1 MVGGRSDSEMPLAR
15 YFFFVGAVLLTL
27 LFALDAYVPK
37 SPAVER
43 TTATADLSIIRIR
56 SAQKWPERVVFDTA
70 FPTTIAPTRPM
81 IEAAVPAPT
90 NAEVSAKAEPR
101 QAFAQLSPSSPNQL
115 QAADPRRELKPQ
127 RKRRTVVRS
136 YVGQPTLLV
145 AQQPRLGL
153 FGNAIW

>member
-1 MVGGRSDSEMPLAR
+1 MPLAR

-37 SPAVER
+37 SPAVDR

-70 FPTTIAPTRPM
+70 FPTTAAPTRPV
-81 IEAAVPAPT
+81 IEAAAPAPA
-90 NAEVSAKAEPR
+90 NVAEVSVKAGSR

-115 QAADPRRELKPQ
+115 QVADPRRELKPQ
-127 RKRRTVVRS
+127 RKRRTIARS
-136 YVGQPTLLV
+136 SIGQPTLLV
-145 AQQPRLGL
+145 AQQPRFGL

>member
-1 MVGGRSDSEMPLAR
+1 MPLAR

-37 SPAVER
+37 SPAVDR

-70 FPTTIAPTRPM
+70 FPTTAAPTRPV
-81 IEAAVPAPT
+81 IEAAAPAPA
-90 NAEVSAKAEPR
+90 NVAEVSAKAGPR

-127 RKRRTVVRS
+127 RKRRTVARS
-136 YVGQPTLLV
+136 SISQRTLLV
-145 AQQPRLGL
+145 AQQPRFGL

>member
-1 MVGGRSDSEMPLAR
+1 MPLAR

-27 LFALDAYVPK
+27 LFALDAYAPK

-56 SAQKWPERVVFDTA
+56 SAQTWLERGVLDNG
-70 FPTTIAPTRPM
+70 FPTTTAPTRPM
-81 IEAAVPAPT
+81 IESAVPAPPH
-90 NAEVSAKAEPR
+90 AEVAGKAGAR
-101 QAFAQLSPSSPNQL
+101 QAFAQLSPSGPNQL

-127 RKRRTVVRS
+127 RKRRTVARS

-145 AQQPRLGL
+145 AQQPRFGL

>member
-1 MVGGRSDSEMPLAR
+1 MPLAR
-15 YFFFVGAVLLTL
+15 YFFYVGAVLLTL
-27 LFALDAYVPK
+27 LFALDAYLPK

-70 FPTTIAPTRPM
+70 FPTTVAPTRPM
-81 IEAAVPAPT
+81 IEAAAPAPT
-90 NAEVSAKAEPR
+90 NAEMSAKAGPR

-127 RKRRTVVRS
+127 RKRRTIARGNI
-136 YVGQPTLLV
+136 GQPTLLV
-145 AQQPRLGL
+145 AQQPRFGL

>member
-1 MVGGRSDSEMPLAR
+1 MPLAR

-56 SAQKWPERVVFDTA
+56 SAQQWPERVVFDTA
-70 FPTTIAPTRPM
+70 FPTTTAPTRPM
-81 IEAAVPAPT
+81 IEAAVPAPA
-90 NAEVSAKAEPR
+90 NVAEVSAKPR
-101 QAFAQLSPSSPNQL
+101 QAFALLSPSSPNQL

-127 RKRRTVVRS
+127 RKRRTIARS
-136 YVGQPTLLV
+136 HIGQPTLLV
-145 AQQPRLGL
+145 AQQARFGL

>member
-1 MVGGRSDSEMPLAR
+1 MPLAR

-37 SPAVER
+37 SPAVDR

-70 FPTTIAPTRPM
+70 FPAAPTRPV
-81 IEAAVPAPT
+81 IEAAAPAPA
-90 NAEVSAKAEPR
+90 NVAEVSAKAGPR

-127 RKRRTVVRS
+127 RKRRTVARS
-136 YVGQPTLLV
+136 SIGQPTLLV
-145 AQQPRLGL
+145 AQQPRFGL
-153 FGNAIW
+153 FGSAIW

>member
-1 MVGGRSDSEMPLAR
+1 MPLAR

-37 SPAVER
+37 SPAVDR

-70 FPTTIAPTRPM
+70 FPTTAAPTRPV
-81 IEAAVPAPT
+81 IEAAAPAPA
-90 NAEVSAKAEPR
+90 NVAEVSAKAGPQ

-127 RKRRTVVRS
+127 RKRRTVARS
-136 YVGQPTLLV
+136 SIGRPTLLV
-145 AQQPRLGL
+145 AQQPRFGL

>member
-1 MVGGRSDSEMPLAR
+1 MPVVR
-15 YFFFVGAVLLTL
+15 YFFYVGAVLLTL

-37 SPAVER
+37 SPPVER

-70 FPTTIAPTRPM
+70 FPTSTAPTRPL

-90 NAEVSAKAEPR
+90 NAEVSAKAGR

-127 RKRRTVVRS
+127 RKRRTIARS
-136 YVGQPTLLV
+136 YIGQPTLLV
-145 AQQPRLGL
+145 AQQPRFGL

>member
-1 MVGGRSDSEMPLAR
+1 MPLAR

-37 SPAVER
+37 SPAVDR

-70 FPTTIAPTRPM
+70 FPAAPTRPV
-81 IEAAVPAPT
+81 IEAAAPAPA
-90 NAEVSAKAEPR
+90 NVAEVSAKAGPR

-127 RKRRTVVRS
+127 RKRRTVARS
-136 YVGQPTLLV
+136 SIGQPTLLV
-145 AQQPRLGL
+145 AQQPRFGL